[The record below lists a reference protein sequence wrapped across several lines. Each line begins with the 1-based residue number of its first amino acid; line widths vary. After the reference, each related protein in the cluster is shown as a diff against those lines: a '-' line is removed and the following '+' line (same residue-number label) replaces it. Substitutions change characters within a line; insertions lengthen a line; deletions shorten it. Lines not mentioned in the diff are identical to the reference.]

1 MFKNLVMFAA
11 ISALAGCTSLMA
23 TATGPEPIGKTAGER
38 TLSMSIEDSSIER
51 TASINIYKADP
62 QFRDANVNVVSF
74 YGSVLLAGQVQ
85 TEALKAQAEKVLRQI
100 AEVKQ
105 IHNELIVSE
114 ASYYLERSSDG
125 IISNKIRAAL
135 IFEKGFPSSRT
146 RIFTV
151 GGTVYVLGKLSV
163 ADADQAVNIIKQVSG
178 VKKIIKLVDYLPAV
192 APVPA
197 EAPAPAPTS
206 APVPVESPATPP
218 ATAAPASTSVT
229 GV

>member
-1 MFKNLVMFAA
+1 MFKNIALFTA
-11 ISALAGCTSLMA
+11 ITILAGCTSLMA

-197 EAPAPAPTS
+197 EAPAPAS
-206 APVPVESPATPP
+206 APVPVESPTTPP

-229 GV
+229 GA